1 MRTKKHWLE
10 IQEQLE
16 VEREERLAERYE
28 IEEER
33 TQKYIDKFFLQSE
46 EHE

>member
-1 MRTKKHWLE
+1 MRKQHWLE

-16 VEREERLAERYE
+16 VEREERLAERHE

-33 TQKYIDKFFLQSE
+33 TQKHIDKFFLQSE
-46 EHE
+46 EHD

>member
-1 MRTKKHWLE
+1 MRKQHWLE

-28 IEEER
+28 FEQEK
-33 TQKYIDKFFLQSE
+33 TQKDIDKFFLQSE